1 MMNDPYVLVHASH
14 APLLPKS
21 PQALS
26 KACQN
31 VSSYD
36 ITPARHELP
45 PEELHDPNNY
55 NIGDLKSD
63 DDTDDE
69 DDPRKKIPSWAN
81 GE

>member
-1 MMNDPYVLVHASH
+1 M
-14 APLLPKS
+14 
-21 PQALS
+21 
-26 KACQN
+26 
-31 VSSYD
+31 SSYD

-45 PEELHDPNNY
+45 PEDLVDPNNY

-81 GE
+81 GEYITWISDLQYFLQSLKYELHSDYSVVSLV